1 MNFESDLIDII
12 KSQLNTDDISY
23 NKHGDASYF
32 AARYYEMRI
41 RKVVPMPRIVHF
53 SNEIHD
59 SLGKLVEETNAEQN
73 KKALEAWWTVFLI
86 RDLLVKGE
94 NVTQF
99 LSRQVNNSTYSDGI
113 LWDFGMH
120 HFHLSKKLEKSG
132 FVERSDYLLFAIIAD
147 SEAYFVDIRPHRD
160 PEGLLWVR
168 QDLLRILNSNW
179 PELIKSY
186 VLKGKAGDAL
196 TDKQKKELR
205 KKNVNHV
212 PQIGD
217 HAIAPL
223 GGGMMGDGSS
233 ASCRIWADK
242 LLFEV
247 ERHQLYFDSQPVELR
262 SELETKGI
270 KASGSME
277 FKLVPLDN
285 LNPSTELINSLR
297 KNQCLSKDLSQMGF
311 TIVEAST
318 RLPIAVS
325 IEYQEP
331 KSSL

>member
-23 NKHGDASYF
+23 NKHGDASCF
-32 AARYYEMRI
+32 AARYYERQI

-59 SLGKLVEETNAEQN
+59 SLGKLVKETNAEQMG
-73 KKALEAWWTVFLI
+73 KALEAWRAVFLV
-86 RDLLVKGE
+86 RDLLVKGGG
-94 NVTQF
+94 VTQF
-99 LSRQVNNSTYSDGI
+99 LSKNVNDPESKDG
-113 LWDFGMH
+113 LVWDFGMH
-120 HFHLSKKLEKSG
+120 HFHLSRQIEKSG
-132 FVERSDYLLFAIIAD
+132 FVERSDYLLFAIITDAN
-147 SEAYFVDIRPHRD
+147 AYFVDIKQHWD

-168 QDLLRILNSNW
+168 QDLLRIVNSNW
-179 PELIKSY
+179 PELIKPY
-186 VLKGKAGDAL
+186 IIRGQKGDIL

-205 KKNVNHV
+205 RKNVNHI

-242 LLFEV
+242 LLFEI
-247 ERHQLYFDSQPVELR
+247 EQHQLYFDGQPAELR
-262 SELETKGI
+262 SELEAKGV
-270 KASGSME
+270 KVSDLME

-285 LNPSTELINSLR
+285 LNPSAELIDSLR
-297 KNQCLSKDLSQMGF
+297 EDQCLSKDLSQMGF
-311 TIVEAST
+311 AIVEATT
-318 RLPIAVS
+318 RLPVVVS
-325 IEYQEP
+325 IEDR
-331 KSSL
+331 